1 MLIQDADI
9 REQALNP
16 TQSFI
21 VQAPAGSGK
30 TELITQR
37 FLVLLSHVNKPEEI
51 LAITLT
57 IKDKYP
63 ELSKYLEEMPVTIP
77 NIKDP
82 EITRKNLKSYLES
95 LKTLLNKYILEHP
108 ESLM

>member
-1 MLIQDADI
+1 MENTQKKEQGSNLIPKETEAY
-9 REQALNP
+9 LN
-16 TQSFI
+16 
-21 VQAPAGSGK
+21 
-30 TELITQR
+30 
-37 FLVLLSHVNKPEEI
+37 EEI